1 MTNQQDRDP
10 RKPQDTPDE
19 KPIHIPDPKPSQ
31 PGFDENNPDLRH
43 PSQQNPGQRK

>member
-1 MTNQQDRDP
+1 MIFQEHDP

-31 PGFDENNPDLRH
+31 PGFDENNPDQRH
-43 PSQQNPGQRK
+43 PNPQNNPR